1 MEDNMSTDTERLDF
15 IERMISDGHSQVC
28 EISRRNNNGKENTVE
43 VFTTISQRQRGKT
56 AREVIDIAMEFEAGK
71 RDWKKDSW
79 GKTLAQL
86 KII

>member
-1 MEDNMSTDTERLDF
+1 MGDNMSTDTERLDF
-15 IERMISDGHSQVC
+15 IERMINDGHSQVC
-28 EISRRNNNGKENTVE
+28 EISRKFIGE
-43 VFTTISQRQRGKT
+43 VKKPAEIFTTISQRQRGKT

-71 RDWKKDSW
+71 RNWKKDSW

>member
-1 MEDNMSTDTERLDF
+1 MSTDTERLDF

>member
-1 MEDNMSTDTERLDF
+1 MSTDTERIDF
-15 IERMISDGHSQVC
+15 VERMLKDGHSQVC
-28 EISRRNNNGKENTVE
+28 EISKKFNGDVAKPVE
-43 VFTTISQRQRGKT
+43 IFTTISQRQRGKT
-56 AREVIDIAMEFEAGK
+56 AREAIDIAMEFEAGK